1 MFAVPGVTSR
11 CEWRR
16 GITLGAVTVFRLNRP
31 LVLDGGLATELE
43 AMGHDLADPLWSARL
58 LADAPE
64 EIVAAHAAFY
74 RAGADIATTA
84 SYQASFAG
92 FADRGIG
99 RAEAERLLH
108 RSVELARLAGEV
120 EAGETR
126 IVAASIGPYGA
137 TLADGSEY
145 RGDYGLSKQQLRDF
159 HLPRMEVL
167 AESQPDALALETIPD
182 VTEAEVLVE
191 AASEI
196 GIPAWLSYTVEG
208 GRTRAG
214 QSLTSAFA
222 LAESDAITSVG
233 INCSA
238 PDEVLPA
245 LETAR
250 ATTAK
255 PLIAYPNSG
264 ESWDADHRTW
274 IGATHLSAD
283 QAREWRTAG
292 AKIIGGCCR
301 VPPEEITALAHALTT
316 T

>member
-1 MFAVPGVTSR
+1 
-11 CEWRR
+11 
-16 GITLGAVTVFRLNRP
+16 
-31 LVLDGGLATELE
+31 
-43 AMGHDLADPLWSARL
+43 MGHDLADALWSARL

-92 FADRGIG
+92 FADRGIS
-99 RAEAERLLH
+99 RSEAERLLR

-120 EAGETR
+120 EGGETR
-126 IVAASIGPYGA
+126 IVVASIGPYGA

-167 AESQPDALALETIPD
+167 AESRPDVLALETIPD
-182 VTEAEVLVE
+182 VFEAEVLVE
-191 AASEI
+191 AVAEI
-196 GIPAWLSYTVEG
+196 GIPAWLSYTVDG
-208 GRTRAG
+208 GKTRAG
-214 QSLTSAFA
+214 QSLAEAFA

-233 INCSA
+233 VNCSA
-238 PDEVLPA
+238 PGEVLPA
-245 LETAR
+245 LEIAR
-250 ATTAK
+250 EATPK

-264 ESWDADHRTW
+264 ESWDPDHRTW
-274 IGATHLSAD
+274 IGATHLSAE
-283 QAREWRTAG
+283 QAREWHAAG

-316 T
+316 N